1 MATYVT
7 VSDIDGEIGASWA
20 SAESKPLHVKVVNA
34 WLSSIIKKELSTVP
48 KEVVQAAG
56 LIAPLAVAGTLFKS
70 SDREVKSKSAEADGV
85 KSSKTFTDGT
95 VARSKEENIAIALL
109 SSITSS
115 VFSVSRLRRV

>member
-7 VSDIDGEIGASWA
+7 VSDIDGEIGPGWA

-34 WLSSIIKKELSTVP
+34 WLSSIIKKELGTVP

-56 LIAPLAVAGTLFKS
+56 LIAPLAAAGTLFKS
-70 SDREVKSKSAEADGV
+70 SDREVKSKSAEAGGV
-85 KSSKTFTDGT
+85 KSSKTYVEES

-115 VFSVSRLRRV
+115 VFSTTRLRRV